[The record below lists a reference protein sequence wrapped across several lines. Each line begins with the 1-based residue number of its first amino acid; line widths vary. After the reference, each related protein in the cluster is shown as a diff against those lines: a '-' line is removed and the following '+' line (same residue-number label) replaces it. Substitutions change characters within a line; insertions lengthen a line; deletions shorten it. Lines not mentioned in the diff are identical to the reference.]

1 MSIDAV
7 DAWLAR
13 AIADANARGLP
24 ELQPLLQALA
34 RSTQALR
41 DADAEFGH
49 PAARHEAPVAHDS
62 AAPEADAIHTT
73 TETTG
78 DDHGTE

>member
-1 MSIDAV
+1 MTTANV

-13 AIADANARGLP
+13 AVADANARGLP

-41 DADAEFGH
+41 DADEEFGH
-49 PAARHEAPVAHDS
+49 PAARHEARRVN
-62 AAPEADAIHTT
+62 AAAAEADDTPTAAS
-73 TETTG
+73 G
-78 DDHGTE
+78 PDDEHGAR

>member
-1 MSIDAV
+1 MTIDTV

-13 AIADANARGLP
+13 AVADANARGLP

-49 PAARHEAPVAHDS
+49 PAARHEAPVAHD
-62 AAPEADAIHTT
+62 AATGEADATHTAADT
-73 TETTG
+73 AG
-78 DDHGTE
+78 DDHRTE